1 MAANISLFPVITD
14 DLLGKTR
21 FQASP
26 YQLYYVRDDQEYVL
40 RTEEVDSST
49 IVHKVIDD
57 EGIWS
62 PDDYQLCIGR
72 KYSIRTYQC
81 LFGPNGIACNNA
93 KLGIA
98 LMWTSPDSKQRG
110 VIPIGEIENSQR
122 DLEFELNYEF
132 SEAQLRGSVEF
143 STIIYLKEAGTPL
156 WGEEHLANQYGCI
169 LGELDNKFV
178 IRLDGNGSVFPM
190 YEIHEPG
197 QPLWYV
203 KCDWIDPTYDLF
215 SDSVSIY
222 INTAHKNYKYLDKT
236 KEHLMSNF

>member
-14 DLLGKTR
+14 DLLSKTR

-62 PDDYQLCIGR
+62 PDDYQLCIRR

-81 LFGPNGIACNNA
+81 LFGSNGIACNNA

-110 VIPIGEIENSQR
+110 VIPIGEIENFQR
-122 DLEFELNYEF
+122 DLETKTTSPIYVGGYRTKEGAHHHYQRNMHSIFGQLAYNITEKD
-132 SEAQLRGSVEF
+132 EADFNFRETWTEDDS
-143 STIIYLKEAGTPL
+143 A
-156 WGEEHLANQYGCI
+156 
-169 LGELDNKFV
+169 
-178 IRLDGNGSVFPM
+178 GNG
-190 YEIHEPG
+190 
-197 QPLWYV
+197 
-203 KCDWIDPTYDLF
+203 CDQRGAYMLLAQEYFRLQGRRVVVRRHRRRRPRHSTRRSRRQCWRE
-215 SDSVSIY
+215 
-222 INTAHKNYKYLDKT
+222 ARRR
-236 KEHLMSNF
+236 MSCRNRRTR

>member
-1 MAANISLFPVITD
+1 MDI
-14 DLLGKTR
+14 
-21 FQASP
+21 
-26 YQLYYVRDDQEYVL
+26 
-40 RTEEVDSST
+40 
-49 IVHKVIDD
+49 
-57 EGIWS
+57 
-62 PDDYQLCIGR
+62 
-72 KYSIRTYQC
+72 
-81 LFGPNGIACNNA
+81 
-93 KLGIA
+93 
-98 LMWTSPDSKQRG
+98 PDSKQRG

-203 KCDWIDPTYDLF
+203 NVIG
-215 SDSVSIY
+215 
-222 INTAHKNYKYLDKT
+222 
-236 KEHLMSNF
+236 

>member
-93 KLGIA
+93 KLGKA
-98 LMWTSPDSKQRG
+98 KRCYSDW
-110 VIPIGEIENSQR
+110 R
-122 DLEFELNYEF
+122 D
-132 SEAQLRGSVEF
+132 R
-143 STIIYLKEAGTPL
+143 
-156 WGEEHLANQYGCI
+156 
-169 LGELDNKFV
+169 KFPKRFG
-178 IRLDGNGSVFPM
+178 I
-190 YEIHEPG
+190 
-197 QPLWYV
+197 
-203 KCDWIDPTYDLF
+203 
-215 SDSVSIY
+215 
-222 INTAHKNYKYLDKT
+222 
-236 KEHLMSNF
+236 

>member
-1 MAANISLFPVITD
+1 
-14 DLLGKTR
+14 
-21 FQASP
+21 
-26 YQLYYVRDDQEYVL
+26 
-40 RTEEVDSST
+40 
-49 IVHKVIDD
+49 
-57 EGIWS
+57 
-62 PDDYQLCIGR
+62 
-72 KYSIRTYQC
+72 

-169 LGELDNKFV
+169 FRWN
-178 IRLDGNGSVFPM
+178 IRRREMCP
-190 YEIHEPG
+190 
-197 QPLWYV
+197 Q
-203 KCDWIDPTYDLF
+203 
-215 SDSVSIY
+215 
-222 INTAHKNYKYLDKT
+222 
-236 KEHLMSNF
+236 

>member
-143 STIIYLKEAGTPL
+143 STIIY
-156 WGEEHLANQYGCI
+156 
-169 LGELDNKFV
+169 
-178 IRLDGNGSVFPM
+178 
-190 YEIHEPG
+190 
-197 QPLWYV
+197 
-203 KCDWIDPTYDLF
+203 
-215 SDSVSIY
+215 
-222 INTAHKNYKYLDKT
+222 
-236 KEHLMSNF
+236 

>member
-14 DLLGKTR
+14 DLLSKTR

-62 PDDYQLCIGR
+62 PDDYQLCIRR

-98 LMWTSPDSKQRG
+98 LMWTSPDS
-110 VIPIGEIENSQR
+110 
-122 DLEFELNYEF
+122 
-132 SEAQLRGSVEF
+132 
-143 STIIYLKEAGTPL
+143 
-156 WGEEHLANQYGCI
+156 
-169 LGELDNKFV
+169 NK
-178 IRLDGNGSVFPM
+178 
-190 YEIHEPG
+190 
-197 QPLWYV
+197 
-203 KCDWIDPTYDLF
+203 
-215 SDSVSIY
+215 
-222 INTAHKNYKYLDKT
+222 
-236 KEHLMSNF
+236 